1 MCQKCRKSSNNSV
14 CCLDSGDVGVA
25 LYLANIFT
33 LPNSINDEDRGRL
46 KYVVFLL
53 AYPGGMVYLKLKLMW
68 LSVIR
73 SGSSNSN
80 SNNNRSN
87 SNDSS

>member
-1 MCQKCRKSSNNSV
+1 MSEVPEVIKQQRML
-14 CCLDSGDVGVA
+14 LDAGVA
-25 LYLANIFT
+25 LYLANMFT

-73 SGSSNSN
+73 SGSSGSNSN
-80 SNNNRSN
+80 SNSNRSN

>member
-1 MCQKCRKSSNNSV
+1 MV
-14 CCLDSGDVGVA
+14 
-25 LYLANIFT
+25 LYLANMFT

-80 SNNNRSN
+80 SNRSN